1 MQAGTALAK
10 IFEHGVTG
18 GAISADDMFDTNYV
32 EIGGTNPVQYRS
44 RILSWAERALPDFQ
58 EKFLDENPNL
68 AFCAC
73 LDRNGYLPVH
83 NKMYSHPQR
92 PGDVAWNTANSRNRR
107 IFNDPEGLAAGRN
120 LRSYLIQSYARD
132 MGGGKSIMLKEI
144 SVPIR
149 VNGRHWGCF
158 RTVWTPHRRSTAAT

>member
-1 MQAGTALAK
+1 
-10 IFEHGVTG
+10 
-18 GAISADDMFDTNYV
+18 
-32 EIGGTNPVQYRS
+32 
-44 RILSWAERALPDFQ
+44 
-58 EKFLDENPNL
+58 L

-107 IFNDPEGLAAGRN
+107 IFNDPEWLAASRN
-120 LRSYLIQSYARD
+120 LRSYLIQSYARE
-132 MGGGKSIMLKEI
+132 MGGGKNIMLKEI

-149 VNGRHWGCF
+149 VNGQHWGCF
-158 RTVWTPHRRSTAAT
+158 RTVWTPHRRGAAVS